1 MSLKG
6 FATASAPDTGVH
18 DALKVT
24 VAGDPAFRRKVVLS
38 SLFWTIDNCWLFRE
52 GVDTQIK
59 RAYELSVCL
68 LGRRSQNPDYRVG
81 GCAWRIGISIDAKVN
96 DSQTLASDVYCSA
109 SISWRS
115 VDDLRR

>member
-38 SLFWTIDNCWLFRE
+38 SLFWTIDNRSLFRE

-59 RAYELSVCL
+59 RAYELSVCRV
-68 LGRRSQNPDYRVG
+68 GRCLFNPDYRVG
-81 GCAWRIGISIDAKVN
+81 GCAWRIGVSIDATINV
-96 DSQTLASDVYCSA
+96 QPEASVRCVLFSFHIVE
-109 SISWRS
+109 IS
-115 VDDLRR
+115 